1 MTIHPRSYF
10 WLAEAEVEQ
19 IFQIAIN
26 IHHLLAVAIKGELAA
41 GEVEQDKQEQRR
53 LCQVVLDLPLLCLEA
68 IQPCKAQLKV
78 LPQVV
83 VEGLE
88 DGGQTI
94 LPLLPHHLEEAQNL
108 VAEAEA
114 EGATR
119 TTHPL

>member
-1 MTIHPRSYF
+1 M
-10 WLAEAEVEQ
+10 
-19 IFQIAIN
+19 
-26 IHHLLAVAIKGELAA
+26 
-41 GEVEQDKQEQRR
+41 
-53 LCQVVLDLPLLCLEA
+53 
-68 IQPCKAQLKV
+68 
-78 LPQVV
+78 V